1 MISIEAKLIQNSI
14 LQKTITLLLAYNGTL
29 ITVFVILF
37 PERKN
42 LMQQAIHLYP
52 QLIMIY
58 ATEGK
63 IWYFIDADLKI

>member
-1 MISIEAKLIQNSI
+1 MILIEAKLIQNSI

-63 IWYFIDADLKI
+63 IWYFIDADLMI